1 MPKPRTFTE
10 DLFIRVPE
18 GTKERIER
26 LRGDD
31 RQGDFLRRV
40 LLSALAD
47 LETGRWKPDTQVAG
61 DAQAPGSESAS

>member
-47 LETGRWKPDTQVAG
+47 LETERWKPDSQVAG
-61 DAQAPGSESAS
+61 GQAPASRPGF

>member
-26 LRGDD
+26 LRSED

-47 LETGRWKPDTQVAG
+47 LEAGHWKPNTQVAG
-61 DAQAPGSESAS
+61 DAQAPASKPGS